1 MVGKML
7 LDYIYIYMYI
17 YMYYHV
23 LPCITMYYH
32 VLPCITMYYH
42 IYIHMHGFYKIPIA
56 NSRSTEPRI
65 VAPKLPKASSI
76 P

>member
-1 MVGKML
+1 
-7 LDYIYIYMYI
+7 
-17 YMYYHV
+17 
-23 LPCITMYYH
+23 
-32 VLPCITMYYH
+32 MYYH

-56 NSRSTEPRI
+56 NSRLTEPRI